1 MIWVIDAS
9 VALRWY
15 LKDEA
20 HEYADRVL
28 QRLLLKPEEF
38 AVPELFGFE
47 LLSVLARMT
56 DKSDEIF
63 RRGVMP
69 ILNSGLLRYPMTE
82 ELASKAFLYIQ
93 RGLTGYDAGYVALAD
108 LLNGRWLTFD
118 AKAHAKI
125 SRLNRSVLLSRTCP
139 FDRSP

>member
-20 HEYADRVL
+20 HQHADRVL
-28 QRLLLKPEEF
+28 RRLLLKPEEF

-56 DKSDEIF
+56 DTADDIF
-63 RRGVMP
+63 KRGVMP
-69 ILNSGLLRYPMTE
+69 ILNGGILRYPMTE
-82 ELASKAFLYIQ
+82 ELASGAITYVK
-93 RGLTGYDAGYVALAD
+93 RGLTGYDAVYVALAD
-108 LLNGRWLTFD
+108 LLNGKWLTFD
-118 AKAHAKI
+118 SKAHRKI
-125 SRLNRSVLLSRTCP
+125 AGLNRSVLLSRTCP
-139 FDRSP
+139 IAS

>member
-1 MIWVIDAS
+1 M
-9 VALRWY
+9 
-15 LKDEA
+15 
-20 HEYADRVL
+20 
-28 QRLLLKPEEF
+28 KPEEF

-56 DKSDEIF
+56 DKADDIF
-63 RRGVMP
+63 KRGVMP
-69 ILNSGLLRYPMTE
+69 ILNGGILRYPMTD
-82 ELASKAFLYIQ
+82 ELASRAMYYIQ
-93 RGLTGYDAGYVALAD
+93 RGLTGYDASYVALAD

-139 FDRSP
+139 FDS